1 MNKIL
6 SAIKSDL
13 LSIKIINELIR
24 ENVTR
29 IN

>member
-1 MNKIL
+1 MYKIL